1 MWLSDTS
8 VKRPVFASVLSLL
21 IMAFGILSYQS
32 LTTRE
37 YPDIVPPIVSVATNY
52 AGASANIVE
61 TRITQLLEKQIAGIE
76 GINSMSSVSQDG
88 SSRISIEFDLEVD
101 LDQAANDVRDRVGRV
116 ARALPDGVDLP
127 SVSKQD
133 SDARPIMYMSLT
145 SDGDMT
151 AMALNDYAERYLVDR
166 FNVIPGVSRMD
177 VFGSGRPSMR
187 IWLDRVALAARNL
200 TVQDIESALR
210 RENIELPAG
219 TLESSDRQRPVRLAR
234 NYETEDDFRA
244 LVIVRGDDGYL
255 VRLGEV
261 ARVERAPENI
271 RNVFRANANNTVA
284 MGVVKQSTANTV
296 DVLEAVKDTIQAI
309 NEDLPGDM
317 KLVPSSDDSL
327 YIRAAIRSVFLTILA
342 TTALVSAVLWFFL
355 GSVRATIIP
364 TVTIPI
370 CLVASFMAL
379 SAFGLTINLIT
390 LLALVL
396 CIGLVVDDAIVVV
409 ENVHRRIENGE
420 APLLAAYKGTRQ
432 VGFAVIAT
440 TLVLV
445 AVFTPII
452 FLNDNIGQLF
462 GELAVTVSAAMI
474 FSTVLAL
481 SLTPMMCSKL
491 FKPAAEAGRISAAI
505 DSGFKRLNDFYARTL
520 TSVLRVPAVAIGTML
535 LVIAASWYFYE
546 QIDKEYAPQEDQG
559 TFIASFR
566 AAEGSSFSRMADF
579 VDDIEA
585 PMLAHIESGVM
596 QRGLLRIPGFG
607 GRGNNT
613 AIVVVTLDPDRS
625 PEIRTDDIK
634 DELTAKWNQIP
645 GLQSFTFLRSG
656 LSRGGGGQ
664 PVQIVIGGSDFEEL
678 ARWRDIVL
686 DLAADN
692 PGLDRV
698 QADLD
703 DTQPQ
708 VSVRVDRRRAASL
721 GVSVEAVGGTLE
733 SMMAEKRVAT
743 YVVDGEEYEIIMQ
756 AEADQ
761 RQSVGD
767 LQNIF
772 VRSAVSGELIS
783 LSNLVTIEERTGA
796 SRLNRY
802 NRLRAVT
809 ISANLSDDYTLAEAL
824 AFFAQVVR
832 DELPAAAQL
841 DYRGESLEFKEASG
855 GLFFTFG
862 IALLVVF
869 LVLAAQFESFI
880 HPIVIMVAVPLAVAG
895 GLLGLFLTNTPFNIF
910 SQIGMIILIG
920 IATKNGILIVEFINQ
935 VRDSGED
942 FEPSIVKAAGI
953 RLRPVLMTTISTSA
967 GALPLMLAGG
977 AGSVS
982 RQNLGIVMFFGVLL
996 SALMTLYVVPVFYKI
1011 LARSTRSRNAVE
1023 KELNVLREQRVPGN

>member
-21 IMAFGILSYQS
+21 IMAFGILAYQT

-37 YPDIVPPIVSVATNY
+37 YPDIVPPIVSVATDY

-88 SSRISIEFDLEVD
+88 SSRISIEFDLDVD

-151 AMALNDYAERYLVDR
+151 PMALNDYAERYLVDR

-219 TLESSDRQRPVRLAR
+219 TLESSDRQRQVRLTR
-234 NYETEDDFRA
+234 DYETEDDFRA
-244 LVIVRGDDGYL
+244 LVIARGDDGYL

-271 RNVFRANANNTVA
+271 RNVFRANATNTVA
-284 MGVVKQSTANTV
+284 LGVVKQSTANTV
-296 DVLEAVKDTIQAI
+296 DVLEAVKDTIKAI
-309 NEDLPGDM
+309 NQDLPGDM
-317 KLVPSSDDSL
+317 KLIPSSDDSL
-327 YIRAAIRSVFLTILA
+327 YIRAAIRSVYLTILA
-342 TTALVSAVLWFFL
+342 TTGLVSAVLWFFL
-355 GSVRATIIP
+355 GSLRATIIP
-364 TVTIPI
+364 AVTIPI

-379 SAFGLTINLIT
+379 SAFGFTINLIT

-420 APLLAAYKGTRQ
+420 APLLAAYNGTRQ

-452 FLNDNIGQLF
+452 FLNDNLGQLF

-505 DSGFKRLNDFYARTL
+505 DSGFQRLNDFYARTL
-520 TSVLRVPAVAIGTML
+520 TSVLRVPLVAIGATL
-535 LVIAASWYFYE
+535 LVIGASWYFYE

-559 TFIASFR
+559 IFIASFR
-566 AAEGSSFSRMADF
+566 AAEGSSFARMADF

-585 PMLAHIESGVM
+585 PMLAHIESGVL

-625 PEIRTDDIK
+625 PEIRTDEIK

-645 GLQSFTFLRSG
+645 GLQAFTFLRSG

-664 PVQIVIGGSDFEEL
+664 PVQVVIGGTNFEEL

-686 DLAADN
+686 DRAADN
-692 PGLDRV
+692 PGLSRV

-772 VRSAVSGELIS
+772 VRSAVSGELIP
-783 LSNLVTIEERTGA
+783 LSNLVTIEERSGA
-796 SRLNRY
+796 SQLNRY

-809 ISANLSDDYTLAEAL
+809 IGANLDDDYTLPEAL

-832 DELPAAAQL
+832 DELPADAQL

-880 HPIVIMVAVPLAVAG
+880 HPIVIMVAVPLAIAG

-942 FEPSIVKAAGI
+942 FEPSIVKAARI

-967 GALPLMLAGG
+967 GALPLMLASG

-996 SALMTLYVVPVFYKI
+996 SALMTLYVVPVFYKM
-1011 LARSTRSRNAVE
+1011 LARGTRSRNAVAE
-1023 KELNVLREQRVPGN
+1023 ELNVLKEQPIK

>member
-21 IMAFGILSYQS
+21 IMAFGILSYQN

-37 YPDIVPPIVSVATNY
+37 YPDIVPPIVSVATDY

-88 SSRISIEFDLEVD
+88 SSRISIEFDLDVD

-151 AMALNDYAERYLVDR
+151 PMALNDYAERYLVDR

-219 TLESSDRQRPVRLAR
+219 TLESSDRQRQVRLAR
-234 NYETEDDFRA
+234 DYETEDDFRA

-271 RNVFRANANNTVA
+271 RNVFRANATNTVA

-296 DVLEAVKDTIQAI
+296 EVLEAVKDTIKAI
-309 NEDLPGDM
+309 NQDLPGDM
-317 KLVPSSDDSL
+317 NLIPSSDDSL
-327 YIRAAIRSVFLTILA
+327 YIRAAIRSVYLTILL
-342 TTALVSAVLWFFL
+342 TTGLVSAVLWFFL
-355 GSVRATIIP
+355 GSLRATLIP

-379 SAFGLTINLIT
+379 SAFGFTINLIT

-452 FLNDNIGQLF
+452 FLNDNLGQLF

-520 TSVLRVPAVAIGTML
+520 TSILRVPVAAIGATL
-535 LVIAASWYFYE
+535 LVIWASWYFYDH
-546 QIDKEYAPQEDQG
+546 IDKEYAPQEDQG
-559 TFIASFR
+559 IFIASFR

-585 PMLAHIESGVM
+585 PMLAHIESGVL

-613 AIVVVTLDPDRS
+613 AIVVVTLDPDRP

-634 DELTAKWNQIP
+634 DELTAKWNRIP
-645 GLQSFTFLRSG
+645 GLQAFTFLRSG

-664 PVQIVIGGSDFEEL
+664 PVQVVIGGTNFEEL

-686 DLAADN
+686 ARAADN
-692 PGLDRV
+692 PGLNRV

-708 VSVRVDRRRAASL
+708 VSVSVDRRRAASL

-756 AEADQ
+756 VEADQ

-772 VRSAVSGELIS
+772 VRSAESGELIP
-783 LSNLVTIEERTGA
+783 LSNLVTIEERSGA
-796 SRLNRY
+796 SQLNRY

-809 ISANLSDDYTLAEAL
+809 IGANLNDNYTLSEAL

-841 DYRGESLEFKEASG
+841 DYRGESLEFTEASG

-880 HPIVIMVAVPLAVAG
+880 HPIVIMVAVPLAIAG

-942 FEPSIVKAAGI
+942 FEPSIVKAARI

-967 GALPLMLAGG
+967 GALPLMLASG

-996 SALMTLYVVPVFYKI
+996 SALMTLYVVPVFYKL
-1011 LARSTRSRNAVE
+1011 LARGTRSRNAVAE
-1023 KELNVLREQRVPGN
+1023 ELNVLKEQRVSGN